1 MTLRIV
7 SATPG
12 LLEEWRAIHN
22 AIIPTAPLSADDVA
36 ERATRNQLTLGYDD
50 GASGVL
56 VGNATVRPPDAEGTA
71 TVIVRIL
78 PQHRRRGLGSA
89 YLDRVLADARALG
102 PEHVET
108 VVLASNEDGL
118 AFALARGFVEVDRY
132 LLDGDTIPFVDLRLA
147 SYGRSTPIRLESPG
161 SEDPPD
167 R

>member
-1 MTLRIV
+1 VTLRIV

-89 YLDRVLADARALG
+89 YLTHELAEARVLR
-102 PEHVET
+102 PEHIET

-118 AFALARGFVEVDRY
+118 AFALARGFVEIDRY
-132 LLDGDTIPFVDLRLA
+132 LLEGDTIPFVDLRLA
-147 SYGRSTPIRLESPG
+147 SYGRSTPIRHESPS